1 MKDWAGNRLDNDVL
15 YCGTFTNGHIKV
27 YRNLDKATASSI
39 MRHITK
45 LERRVDKYFRGMDLL
60 TATGK
65 DFPV

>member
-1 MKDWAGNRLDNDVL
+1 MKDWAGNRLDNDVM
-15 YCGTFTNGHIKV
+15 YCGTFTGGHIKV

-39 MRHITK
+39 MRHIKK
-45 LERRVDKYFRGMDLL
+45 LEQRVDKYFRGMDLL